1 MTLNQLVAHIQH
13 LGESHQ
19 IIQKTFRGS
28 ILDFLSTENNYPGF
42 IYDVTTASIN
52 GSEQTINFEFFFL
65 DRVNQ
70 DDSNDMEVFSDQL
83 QIAQDIIAQMR
94 DQNQEYELAD
104 NINITFLLEQTG
116 DVLAGVRCDISVN
129 LGYISNRCAVPTDII
144 YT

>member
-28 ILDFLSTENNYPGF
+28 ILDFLSTENLYPGF
-42 IYDVTTASIN
+42 IFDVTTASIN
-52 GSEQTINFEFFFL
+52 ESQQTINFEFFFL

-104 NINITFLLEQTG
+104 NVNITFLLEQTG

-129 LGYISNRCAVPTDII
+129 LGYISNRCAVPTDIT
-144 YT
+144 Y